1 MSKGTRGIPD
11 PLTANA
17 RKMSIPCPLCKR
29 VLNTFRLAVQEARST
44 LLKLRMLERL
54 IAHAPL
60 DHRLSLVEG
69 VELERGAGSKRRGG
83 TRKPADDGGELHDGL
98 KATEAGA
105 RRRAVKKL
113 AQQRYLNDS
122 SIVSTLPVRTHA
134 LPGEEGD

>member
-1 MSKGTRGIPD
+1 M
-11 PLTANA
+11 LE
-17 RKMSIPCPLCKR
+17 KMSITRRPYNC
-29 VLNTFRLAVQEARST
+29 VLHTFRFAVQEARST

-83 TRKPADDGGELHDGL
+83 TRKAADDGGELHGGL
-98 KATEAGA
+98 KATEAVA
-105 RRRAVKKL
+105 RRRAFKNM
-113 AQQRYLNDS
+113 AQQRYLNDL